1 MDTNFKS
8 KQVGKPD
15 DVLKNQIIS
24 AYSNLISNACAL
36 ELQIELCLNNLSG
49 FGIDFFMEAIS
60 NNLETFIKTKYIEL
74 NKINFPGIS
83 NARLIESNLLDVN
96 GLAEALKAYEIFKS
110 SLAEAKAT
118 RLNFPLQ
125 KLYVDNETGWELTTD
140 FYNEVEK
147 TVCQFTQNEHQNNI
161 LDKMEQFC
169 NALNDLSELNVI
181 RANRGKFEINNLINL
196 VDCHIS
202 NPEKPFSV
210 NSFIFRRSRFENI
223 KELV

>member
-36 ELQIELCLNNLSG
+36 ELQIEFCLNNLSG
-49 FGIDFFMEAIS
+49 FGVNFFMEAINS
-60 NNLETFIKTKYIEL
+60 DLETFIKTKYIEL

-83 NARLIESNLLDVN
+83 NARLIESNLLDIN
-96 GLAEALKAYEIFKS
+96 GLEDAIKANKTFQVS
-110 SLAEAKAT
+110 FTEAKAT

-161 LDKMEQFC
+161 LDKIEQFC
-169 NALNDLSELNVI
+169 NVLNNLSELNVI

-196 VDCHIS
+196 VDCDRT
-202 NPEKPFSV
+202 NPDKPFAV